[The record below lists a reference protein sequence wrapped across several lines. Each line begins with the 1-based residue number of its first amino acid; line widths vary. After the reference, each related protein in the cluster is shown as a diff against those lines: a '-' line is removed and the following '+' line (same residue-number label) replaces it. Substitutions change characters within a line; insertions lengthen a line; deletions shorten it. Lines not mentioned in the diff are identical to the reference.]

1 MMLFDG
7 ATYQAQTSLDL
18 FPDANEYMAWAEM
31 EVRDSYT
38 MAGDPGFEPGLTDSE
53 SAVLPLD

>member
-1 MMLFDG
+1 MMLFDE
-7 ATYQAQTSLDL
+7 AACQALTSLDL
-18 FPDANEYMAWAEM
+18 LLDANEYMATAEM
-31 EVRDSYT
+31 GVRDSYT